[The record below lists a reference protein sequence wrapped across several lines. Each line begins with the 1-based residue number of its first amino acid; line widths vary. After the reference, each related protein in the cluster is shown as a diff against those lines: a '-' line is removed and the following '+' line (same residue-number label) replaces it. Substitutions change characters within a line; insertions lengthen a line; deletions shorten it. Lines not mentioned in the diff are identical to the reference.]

1 MVPGVT
7 GVTGVAPGVVPV
19 HAGDVGVVV
28 YGVVGVVYGVV
39 GVGVVGV
46 GLVYGVFGDLGV
58 GVGDDGEEDPE
69 PETVTSS
76 FMPPAQWPVM
86 LQMK

>member
-1 MVPGVT
+1 
-7 GVTGVAPGVVPV
+7 
-19 HAGDVGVVV
+19 
-28 YGVVGVVYGVV
+28 VYGVV

-46 GLVYGVFGDLGV
+46 GVEYGVFGDLGV
-58 GVGDDGEEDPE
+58 GVGDDGEEEPEPE